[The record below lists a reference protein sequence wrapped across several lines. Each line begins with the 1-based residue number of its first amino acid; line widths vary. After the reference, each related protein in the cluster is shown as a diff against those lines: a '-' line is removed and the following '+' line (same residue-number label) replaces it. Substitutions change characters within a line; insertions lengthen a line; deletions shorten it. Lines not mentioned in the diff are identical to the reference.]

1 MDKFA
6 RLDTATGRGMNEGY
20 CLNDG
25 EAYFEEQSDLIA
37 YIRNEWSVPADKL
50 LSDAALLEH
59 YYFNESYYYTEW
71 DADDEDTYYIEVE
84 GKWLEV
90 LQG

>member
-6 RLDTATGRGMNEGY
+6 RIDTATGRGMNEGY
-20 CLNDG
+20 CVNDG
-25 EAYFEEQSDLIA
+25 VAYFENESDLIA
-37 YIRNEWSVPADKL
+37 YLRNECNVDENNE
-50 LSDAALLEH
+50 LSDEFIL
-59 YYFNESYYYTEW
+59 NEAYNVETYYYTEW